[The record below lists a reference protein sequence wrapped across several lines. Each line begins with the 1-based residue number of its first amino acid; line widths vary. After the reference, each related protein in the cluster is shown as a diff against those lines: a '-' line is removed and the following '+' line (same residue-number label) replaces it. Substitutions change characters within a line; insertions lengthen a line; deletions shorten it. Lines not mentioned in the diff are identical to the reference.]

1 MPDWLIPHSPT
12 PLQKGLEGISTAA
25 KGALDR
31 IQMLTRGIGDLSDS
45 GGWFDLSK
53 RMGEEYNL
61 PGELFAR
68 QMRQE
73 SGFAEDV
80 INQSRKS
87 SAGATGIAQF
97 MPGTGN
103 AVADRMG
110 IPREE
115 FWASPLAQLRGA
127 AFHMR
132 ELVDMFDGDY
142 VRALVGYNWG
152 PGNAMSWN
160 GTASGLPAE
169 TRHYLQTIFGGA
181 GVPGV
186 PGLAEGAL
194 VTRQTLAMI
203 AEGNRPE
210 MVIPLSKLGHLGTTY
225 IHVDKIVI
233 EGDSNNPERQA
244 ERIRSRLIRQ
254 GRRNGDIFGGY
265 DG

>member
-1 MPDWLIPHSPT
+1 
-12 PLQKGLEGISTAA
+12 
-25 KGALDR
+25 
-31 IQMLTRGIGDLSDS
+31 
-45 GGWFDLSK
+45 
-53 RMGEEYNL
+53 
-61 PGELFAR
+61 
-68 QMRQE
+68 
-73 SGFAEDV
+73 
-80 INQSRKS
+80 
-87 SAGATGIAQF
+87 
-97 MPGTGN
+97 
-103 AVADRMG
+103 
-110 IPREE
+110 
-115 FWASPLAQLRGA
+115 
-127 AFHMR
+127 
-132 ELVDMFDGDY
+132 
-142 VRALVGYNWG
+142 
-152 PGNAMSWN
+152 MSWN